1 MFGWSKV
8 ALINK
13 VLEQLVSIL
22 ERQVLDEGLLAKF
35 EHPLASRASSALL
48 NLHRREQSLI
58 EQLDLQ
64 TARCNDLTHMVATVQ
79 QQGSRDSSRLVHF
92 NSLSQ
97 EGLWEI
103 ETEKRE
109 LTEDNNTFWCSS
121 RFGELL
127 GLDQQAIASDW
138 FARIEAEG
146 RPDFLGWL
154 SMLLRQQGSGQRD
167 IRMTKADGGDAW
179 FSCVA
184 SVVKSGSKSRLFGL
198 LRDIQVERKREEELS
213 KVLTRFEL
221 SRELLSDGIWDMEI
235 VGGDPFNP
243 NNKVWWS
250 QQFRTLLGFEGEE
263 DFPSRQES
271 MTSLMHPEEIASN
284 VDLLLAHLNDRTGK
298 IRLDATYRLR
308 MKTGQYRWFRARGET
323 RRTPDGSPLRIVGS
337 LEDVHIQ
344 HEQQHLRAAQEVQRR
359 ELEDKLTELT
369 GVVSTIRSIANQT
382 NLLALNA
389 AIEAARAGEAGRGF
403 AVVADEVR
411 KLATLSSIATQKAV
425 TLVSGRSD

>member
-1 MFGWSKV
+1 
-8 ALINK
+8 
-13 VLEQLVSIL
+13 
-22 ERQVLDEGLLAKF
+22 
-35 EHPLASRASSALL
+35 
-48 NLHRREQSLI
+48 
-58 EQLDLQ
+58 
-64 TARCNDLTHMVATVQ
+64 
-79 QQGSRDSSRLVHF
+79 
-92 NSLSQ
+92 
-97 EGLWEI
+97 
-103 ETEKRE
+103 
-109 LTEDNNTFWCSS
+109 
-121 RFGELL
+121 
-127 GLDQQAIASDW
+127 
-138 FARIEAEG
+138 
-146 RPDFLGWL
+146 
-154 SMLLRQQGSGQRD
+154 
-167 IRMTKADGGDAW
+167 
-179 FSCVA
+179 
-184 SVVKSGSKSRLFGL
+184 VKSGSKSRLFGL

-425 TLVSGRSD
+425 TLVSGRGD

>member
-1 MFGWSKV
+1 M
-8 ALINK
+8 
-13 VLEQLVSIL
+13 
-22 ERQVLDEGLLAKF
+22 
-35 EHPLASRASSALL
+35 
-48 NLHRREQSLI
+48 
-58 EQLDLQ
+58 
-64 TARCNDLTHMVATVQ
+64 
-79 QQGSRDSSRLVHF
+79 
-92 NSLSQ
+92 
-97 EGLWEI
+97 
-103 ETEKRE
+103 RE
-109 LTEDNNTFWCSS
+109 LTDDNNSFWCSS

-138 FARIEAEG
+138 FARIESEG

-154 SMLLRQQGSGQRD
+154 SMLLRQQSSGQRD
-167 IRMTKADGGDAW
+167 IRLTKADGSDAW

-184 SVVKSGSKSRLFGL
+184 SVVKSGSKFRLFGL

-235 VGGDPFNP
+235 VRGDPFNP

-250 QQFRTLLGFEGEE
+250 QQFRTLLGFESEE

-271 MTSLMHPEEIASN
+271 MTSLMHPEEITSN
-284 VDLLLAHLNDRTGK
+284 VDCLLAHLNDRTGK
-298 IRLDATYRLR
+298 TRLDATYRLR

-323 RRTPDGSPLRIVGS
+323 RRTADGSPLRIVGS

-344 HEQQHLRAAQEVQRR
+344 HEQQQLRTAQEVQRQ

-425 TLVSGRSD
+425 TLVSGRGD